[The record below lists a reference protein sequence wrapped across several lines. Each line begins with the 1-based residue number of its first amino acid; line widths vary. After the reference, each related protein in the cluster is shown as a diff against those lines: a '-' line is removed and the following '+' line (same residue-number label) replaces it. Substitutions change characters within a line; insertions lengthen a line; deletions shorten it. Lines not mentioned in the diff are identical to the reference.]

1 MAEQQASR
9 VPVAL
14 LALALAVAAV
24 VAHPV
29 RAGLFNPETATL
41 ANGLEVVVIPDHR
54 APVVTHMIWYRV
66 GAADDPS
73 GKSGLAHFLEH
84 LMFKGTP
91 SAPGDTFS
99 ALVAGRGGA
108 ENAFTSL
115 DYTAYFQ
122 TVPVQ
127 QLDAVMRLE
136 ADRMVNLVLREDEVA
151 LEREVILEERR
162 SRTDND
168 PSALLS
174 EQMSATLY
182 LAHPYRIPVIGWEH
196 EMRGLTLDDAR
207 AFYERHYVPSNAVLV
222 IAGDVTLAEVLP
234 LAEAHYGT
242 LPARARPPRDRAQE
256 PPQRANRRVEF
267 RDSRVTRAS
276 WRRIYIAPSANRG
289 ATEHALPLML
299 LADILGGG
307 SNSRLYR
314 ALVVDRELA
323 AGAGSFYS
331 VNRLDDSQFGI
342 YAAPNP
348 GGEIADIEAAVAE
361 VVAELLAEG
370 VTEQELERSKR
381 GMRASATYAR
391 DNMRGIAHIFGVTL
405 LTGATI
411 EDIESWPERVSA
423 VTAAEVAA
431 AAHHVLDGYH
441 VTGLLLPELA
451 EAETAR

>member
-1 MAEQQASR
+1 MA
-9 VPVAL
+9 L
-14 LALALAVAAV
+14 FVAAV

-29 RAGLFNPETATL
+29 RAGLFNSRTATL
-41 ANGLEVVVIPDHR
+41 ANGLEVVVISDHR

-66 GAADDPS
+66 GAADDPP

-91 SAPGDTFS
+91 DAPGDTFS

-122 TVPVQ
+122 TIPVQ
-127 QLDAVMRLE
+127 QLDDVMRLE
-136 ADRMVNLVLREDEVA
+136 ADRMVNLVLTEDAVA

-168 PSALLS
+168 PSALLG
-174 EQMSATLY
+174 EQMGATLY

-196 EMRGLTLDDAR
+196 EMRELALDDAR

-222 IAGDVTLAEVLP
+222 VAGDVTLAEVLP
-234 LAEAHYGT
+234 LAEAHYGAI
-242 LPARARPPRDRAQE
+242 PAGARPPRDRAQE

-267 RDSRVTRAS
+267 RDPRVTRPS
-276 WRRIYIAPSANRG
+276 WRRSYIAPSANRG
-289 ATEHALPLML
+289 PSEHALPLML

-307 SNSRLYR
+307 TNSRLYR

-323 AGAGSFYS
+323 AGAGSYYA

-348 GGEIADIEAAVAE
+348 GREIADIEVAVTE
-361 VVAELLAEG
+361 VVAELLAGG
-370 VTEQELERSKR
+370 VTAEELERAKR
-381 GMRASATYAR
+381 GMRAGATYAR
-391 DNMRGIAHIFGVTL
+391 DNMRGIARIFGVAL

-411 EDIESWPERVSA
+411 EDIESWPERISA
-423 VTAAEVAA
+423 VTTAEVVAA
-431 AAHHVLDGYH
+431 ARYVLGGYH

-451 EAETAR
+451 EAEVRQ

>member
-1 MAEQQASR
+1 MA
-9 VPVAL
+9 L
-14 LALALAVAAV
+14 FVAAV

-29 RAGLFNPETATL
+29 RAGLFNSRTATL
-41 ANGLEVVVIPDHR
+41 ANGLEVVVISDHR

-66 GAADDPS
+66 GAADDPP

-91 SAPGDTFS
+91 DAPGDTFS

-122 TVPVQ
+122 TIPVQ
-127 QLDAVMRLE
+127 QLDDVMRLE
-136 ADRMVNLVLREDEVA
+136 ADRMVNLVLTEDAVA

-168 PSALLS
+168 PSALLG
-174 EQMSATLY
+174 EQMGATLY

-196 EMRGLTLDDAR
+196 EMRELALDDAR

-222 IAGDVTLAEVLP
+222 VAGDVTLAEVLP
-234 LAEAHYGT
+234 LAEAHYGAI
-242 LPARARPPRDRAQE
+242 PAGARPPRDRAQE

-267 RDSRVTRAS
+267 RDPRVTRPS
-276 WRRIYIAPSANRG
+276 WRRSYIAPSANRG
-289 ATEHALPLML
+289 PSEHALPLML

-307 SNSRLYR
+307 TNSRLYR

-323 AGAGSFYS
+323 AGAGSYYA

-348 GGEIADIEAAVAE
+348 GREIADIEVAVTE
-361 VVAELLAEG
+361 VVAELLAGG
-370 VTEQELERSKR
+370 VTAEELERAKR
-381 GMRASATYAR
+381 GMRAGATYAR
-391 DNMRGIAHIFGVTL
+391 DNMRGIARIFGVAL

-411 EDIESWPERVSA
+411 EDIESWPERISA
-423 VTAAEVAA
+423 ATTAEVAA
-431 AAHHVLDGYH
+431 AARYVLGGYH

-451 EAETAR
+451 EAEVRQ

>member
-1 MAEQQASR
+1 MA
-9 VPVAL
+9 L
-14 LALALAVAAV
+14 FVAAV

-29 RAGLFNPETATL
+29 RAGLFNSRTATL
-41 ANGLEVVVIPDHR
+41 ANGLEVVVISDHR

-66 GAADDPS
+66 GAADDPP

-91 SAPGDTFS
+91 DAPGDTFS

-122 TVPVQ
+122 TIPVQ
-127 QLDAVMRLE
+127 QLDDVMRLE
-136 ADRMVNLVLREDEVA
+136 ADRMVNLVLTEDAVA

-168 PSALLS
+168 PSALLG
-174 EQMSATLY
+174 EQMGATLY

-196 EMRGLTLDDAR
+196 EMRELALDDAR

-222 IAGDVTLAEVLP
+222 VAGDVTLAEVLP
-234 LAEAHYGT
+234 LAEAHYGAI
-242 LPARARPPRDRAQE
+242 PAGARPPRDRAQE

-267 RDSRVTRAS
+267 RDPRVTRPS
-276 WRRIYIAPSANRG
+276 WRRSYIAPSANRG
-289 ATEHALPLML
+289 PSEHALPLML

-307 SNSRLYR
+307 TNSRLYR

-323 AGAGSFYS
+323 AGAGSYYA

-348 GGEIADIEAAVAE
+348 GREIADIEVAVTE
-361 VVAELLAEG
+361 VVAELLAGG
-370 VTEQELERSKR
+370 VTAEELERAKR
-381 GMRASATYAR
+381 GMRAGATYAR
-391 DNMRGIAHIFGVTL
+391 DNMRGIARIFGVAL

-411 EDIESWPERVSA
+411 EDIESWPERISA
-423 VTAAEVAA
+423 VTTAEVAA
-431 AAHHVLDGYH
+431 AARYVLGGYH

-451 EAETAR
+451 EAEVRQ